1 MHGRIHCNLAPEI
14 VLQAGAA
21 DGCDMRVRSRAAAV
35 EQFGSDFICKLG
47 GQPTSNL
54 FSFIDPG
61 AASASSLVSPCTA
74 AQAPS
79 PFD

>member
-14 VLQAGAA
+14 VLRGASR
-21 DGCDMRVRSRAAAV
+21 RVRYTVCGTRLRL
-35 EQFGSDFICKLG
+35 EIFGCYRHRVK
-47 GQPTSNL
+47 QPTSNL